1 MSADKQRS
9 RYVLMN
15 RKLINLY
22 ARAQLQ
28 SQYVL
33 SLVRH
38 KLNTYAQK
46 TDYKVYRARPSSG
59 LKTTLV
65 KLGNSAT
72 IIGVFMGVAVMT
84 NEPLRAELAKSI
96 TFDGQEYASANSFQ
110 DMDRET
116 TPTLKKVIFG
126 VGSSNTSNSSALIS
140 PEVLKLPVPS
150 IAPLAKQI
158 PGKIDPSAQDA
169 RLMASL
175 SDQQKVANFMANK
188 YRLDSKLINEY
199 VSHAIVVAKEVDLDP
214 VLLVAVMSIE
224 SNFNPNI
231 QSNMGAQGLM
241 QVLTRVHLDKF
252 APYGGP
258 AAAFKPEANI
268 RVGAYILKYFIAQAG
283 SLQGGLRYYVGGAA
297 FGDGGYAG
305 KVMRERE
312 QLNALLKNVEITNV
326 PLEVSS
332 MQFNAAQMNKVLPS
346 PMKQDKVTVEDVQTQ
361 PINIVEVKEQDS

>member
-1 MSADKQRS
+1 
-9 RYVLMN
+9 MN

-28 SQYVL
+28 LHDVL
-33 SLVRH
+33 SLLSH

-46 TDYKVYRARPSSG
+46 SNYKVYRARPHTG
-59 LKTTLV
+59 FKTTLV
-65 KLGNSAT
+65 KIGNSTA
-72 IIGVFMGVAVMT
+72 ILGVFIGVAVMI
-84 NEPLRAELAKSI
+84 NEPLRAELAKSVS
-96 TFDGQEYASANSFQ
+96 FGSQENASADSSQ
-110 DMDRET
+110 SMDRE
-116 TPTLKKVIFG
+116 PQPSLKKVLFG
-126 VGSSNTSNSSALIS
+126 IARPTSSNSGQLLSPDVLNLSA
-140 PEVLKLPVPS
+140 PS
-150 IAPLAKQI
+150 IEPLAKQI
-158 PGKIDPSAQDA
+158 QGKIDPEAQDA
-169 RLMASL
+169 RLMAGL

-188 YRLDSKLINEY
+188 YRLDPKAINQY
-199 VSHAIVVAKEVDLDP
+199 VSHAMLVAKEVDLDP

-241 QVLTRVHLDKF
+241 QVLTRVHADKF

-258 AAAFKPEANI
+258 SAAFKPEANI

-312 QLNALLKNVEITNV
+312 LLIALLKNVDISNV

-332 MQFNAAQMNKVLPS
+332 LQFNSVLSNKVLPV
-346 PMKQDKVTVEDVQTQ
+346 PMKQDKVTVEDVPVQ
-361 PINIVEVKEQDS
+361 PANMVELKEQDS